1 MSLARSSLGLT
12 ALCRGVRHGK
22 VSLHALVIGIDKYFN
37 HRELSGAVADA
48 NAVDTYLRCY
58 LNVPESQICNLR
70 DEQAT
75 RVAIIEAFKALGEN
89 PDINHDD
96 PIFIYYAG
104 HGGEQEAP
112 SGWETGGEKIQVI
125 IPRDT
130 GLTISTRQPIPPIPD
145 LTIAALLDNLAD
157 KKGNNIVR
165 PKIDT
170 LVWGRTDPLLYF
182 RLLCL
187 TAAMRHR
194 AHGTT
199 RMCPGVLHGFQM
211 SSTLFR

>member
-1 MSLARSSLGLT
+1 MP
-12 ALCRGVRHGK
+12 
-22 VSLHALVIGIDKYFN
+22 LHALVIGIDKYLN

-48 NAVDTYLRCY
+48 NAVDTYLRRH
-58 LNVPESQICNLR
+58 LNVPENQICNLR

-75 RVAIIEAFKALGEN
+75 RVAIIEAFMALGEN
-89 PDINHDD
+89 PDIDPAD

-104 HGGEQEAP
+104 HGSEQEAP
-112 SGWETGGEKIQVI
+112 SGWDTGGEKIQVI
-125 IPRDT
+125 IPRDA
-130 GLTISTRQPIPPIPD
+130 GLTISTGQQIPSIPD
-145 LTIAALLDNLAD
+145 LTVAALLGNLAD

-170 LVWGRTDPLLYF
+170 LVWGRADPLLCF
-182 RLLCL
+182 RPLCL
-187 TAAMRHR
+187 TAAMLHR

-199 RMCPGVLHGFQM
+199 GMCPGVLHGFQM